1 MLRILAVAAGA
12 AIGANLRYGL
22 ALWAARKWGSGFPA
36 GTLIIN
42 VSGSLLIGLAM
53 GLAASRLALTPT
65 LRLFIVTGLAGGYTT
80 FSTFAYETYELINAG
95 SLWRAAANAAGS
107 VLLGLLAVV
116 AGVMLARLVP

>member
-53 GLAASRLALTPT
+53 GLAASRLALTPA
-65 LRLFIVTGLAGGYTT
+65 LRLFLVTGLAGGYTT

>member
-53 GLAASRLALTPT
+53 GLAASRLALTPA

>member
-53 GLAASRLALTPT
+53 GLAASRLALTPA
-65 LRLFIVTGLAGGYTT
+65 LRLFLVTGLVGGYTT